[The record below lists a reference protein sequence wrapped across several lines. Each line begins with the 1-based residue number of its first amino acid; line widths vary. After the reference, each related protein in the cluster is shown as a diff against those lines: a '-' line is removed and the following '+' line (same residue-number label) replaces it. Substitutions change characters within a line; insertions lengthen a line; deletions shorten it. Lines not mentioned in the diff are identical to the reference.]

1 MLVFGAHPDD
11 IEFGCGAVVAKET
24 RLGRAVHLVVCSK
37 GEAGSRGTPEERVAE
52 AKKAAVVLG
61 STIEFI
67 HLDGDSHLEVRSAH
81 AIQLA
86 GIIRRR
92 KPGVVLAPSLVQNQ
106 HPDHWRLG
114 TLIRD
119 ASRLA
124 RYGGLAELKESPPH
138 AIAMLLFY
146 AVSPDAEPADISPVW
161 IDISDPE
168 IVAAW
173 TAAMEAHVTQV
184 SARNYVEL
192 QLTRSR
198 MLGLRAGVAHA
209 AALFPNDPPV
219 LDSLSSLAGSA
230 CRF

>member
-11 IEFGCGAVVAKET
+11 IEFGCGAVVAKEV

-37 GEAGSRGTPEERVAE
+37 GEAGSRGTPNERVTE
-52 AKKAAVVLG
+52 AKKASALLG
-61 STIEFI
+61 ATLEFI
-67 HLDGDSHLEVRSAH
+67 HLDGDAHLEIRSAH
-81 AIQLA
+81 AIRLA
-86 GIIRRR
+86 GIVRRH

-114 TLIRD
+114 TLVRD

-124 RYGGLAELKESPPH
+124 RYGGLAELKDTPAH

-168 IVAAW
+168 VVAAW
-173 TAAMEAHVTQV
+173 IAAMEAHVTQV
-184 SARNYVEL
+184 SARSYVEL
-192 QLTRSR
+192 QLSRSR
-198 MLGLRAGVAHA
+198 MLGLRAGVTHA

-230 CRF
+230 RRF